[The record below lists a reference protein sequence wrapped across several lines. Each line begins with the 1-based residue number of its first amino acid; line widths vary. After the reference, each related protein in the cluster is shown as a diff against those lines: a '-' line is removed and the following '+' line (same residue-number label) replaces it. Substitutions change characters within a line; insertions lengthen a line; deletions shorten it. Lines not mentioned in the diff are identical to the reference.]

1 MYLARRRIAG
11 RLHYSLRESYRSG
24 ADLLFRELFDLGS
37 APGRYIVYPG
47 GNAFYI
53 EPALEDALRE
63 RGVDPDPE
71 ELETALW
78 PFVAPEIR
86 WKLEPFRRREDLR
99 RRGRAVPPTSVPPEP
114 HPFDRRRLLF
124 LKTGRMDQRSLGRL
138 PNSIRRALQGK
149 SRDEIEQGLI
159 EMEAVLRPR
168 ELKAYTYTI
177 FDLQQ
182 CFAER
187 FAREAPE
194 FLDPLRMDELFLEA
208 LCGLQD
214 DSAFWGGM
222 DPGARLHDYL
232 ARYAVM
238 YFDHAFETRSPA
250 EDYIREFINRHRD
263 YRPPASVAETMR
275 DSAEVFAE
283 SRETLRQMT
292 GPDLTRLY
300 RRRAQDLH
308 PDKGGDHERFLRL
321 SEAYEKLMRTKR

>member
-1 MYLARRRIAG
+1 
-11 RLHYSLRESYRSG
+11 
-24 ADLLFRELFDLGS
+24 
-37 APGRYIVYPG
+37 
-47 GNAFYI
+47 
-53 EPALEDALRE
+53 
-63 RGVDPDPE
+63 
-71 ELETALW
+71 
-78 PFVAPEIR
+78 
-86 WKLEPFRRREDLR
+86 
-99 RRGRAVPPTSVPPEP
+99 
-114 HPFDRRRLLF
+114 
-124 LKTGRMDQRSLGRL
+124 MDQRALGRL

-194 FLDPLRMDELFLEA
+194 FLDPLRMDDVFLEA

-283 SRETLRQMT
+283 SRETLRRDDGPRPHATLPAPRAGAAPGQGRRPRT
-292 GPDLTRLY
+292 LPAAVGGVREADADQALIQNLRFGPDPALCGFCECSGRH
-300 RRRAQDLH
+300 AE
-308 PDKGGDHERFLRL
+308 PPK
-321 SEAYEKLMRTKR
+321 